1 MDRTTLLEHQS
12 LWGQE
17 PADKR
22 CNANLSR
29 LTEAE
34 QALYREL
41 REDHL
46 GERLRLEQEH
56 VRFGWLQQA
65 LQGL

>member
-1 MDRTTLLEHQS
+1 MDRATLLEHQA

-22 CNANLSR
+22 CNAALGR

-41 REDHL
+41 REDRL

-56 VRFGWLQQA
+56 VRFGWLRQA
-65 LQGL
+65 LDRL